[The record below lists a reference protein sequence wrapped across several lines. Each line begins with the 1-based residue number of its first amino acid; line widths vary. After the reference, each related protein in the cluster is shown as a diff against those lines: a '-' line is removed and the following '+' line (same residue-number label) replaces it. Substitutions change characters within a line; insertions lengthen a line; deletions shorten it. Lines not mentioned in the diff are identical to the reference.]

1 MMSLKKIVAVQIFIV
16 LPKVMETLQTKEHEY
31 TVKVSK
37 LSTVYHCH
45 TFKIIYYYHTFK
57 IIYYCHTFKII
68 YHCHTF
74 KTILHCHTK
83 G

>member
-1 MMSLKKIVAVQIFIV
+1 MPVKNVIAQTIIA

-37 LSTVYHCH
+37 SSTTAILS
-45 TFKIIYYYHTFK
+45 IQI
-57 IIYYCHTFKII
+57 
-68 YHCHTF
+68 
-74 KTILHCHTK
+74 K